1 MIFEVDNVKGFSDY
15 LPPESLMREAIIN
28 IAKKNYHLHGF
39 LPIESPIIE
48 FDELMKPSA
57 LPLEENDDA
66 VSERFRLKDRAG
78 RNLGLRYEFTFQLA
92 RIFKQN
98 PNIGLPLR
106 KYQIGPVF
114 RDEPVRLGRTRQF
127 IQCDADIIGDSSI
140 KADFECICLIKDILN
155 ELNLPFLNI
164 KVNNLKLIS
173 SILESV
179 EINAVKSIMRE
190 LDKLDKI
197 GEDSVKLNLK
207 KYANSNTILTLFKL
221 MEKPLD
227 FFRENAFEGSQ
238 EVESLIK
245 MCSLAGI
252 SLKFSP
258 NLMRGFDY
266 YTGNIFEVSPPGK
279 SSIMGG
285 GRYDKLIGRFL
296 NKEIPAVGVSFS
308 IESIMANF
316 PSELSSI
323 KTNQTPKI
331 IIISIGKDKES
342 INLSKSLRNSG
353 ISCSIFYGNIGK
365 SLEYA
370 NSFKVPFV
378 AFLGDL
384 EIAKKKLRLRD
395 MHSGQEIELTEKQLI
410 KKLSQ

>member
-1 MIFEVDNVKGFSDY
+1 MKIEVDTVKGFQDY
-15 LPPESLMREAIIN
+15 LPPESLKRDSARRVIE
-28 IAKKNYHLHGF
+28 KHFKLHGF
-39 LPIESPIIE
+39 LPIETPIIE
-48 FDELMKPSA
+48 FDELMRSDSTTI
-57 LPLEENDDA
+57 EDEA
-66 VSERFRLKDRAG
+66 VSDRFKLIDRAG

-221 MEKPLD
+221 MDKP
-227 FFRENAFEGSQ
+227 
-238 EVESLIK
+238 
-245 MCSLAGI
+245 
-252 SLKFSP
+252 
-258 NLMRGFDY
+258 
-266 YTGNIFEVSPPGK
+266 
-279 SSIMGG
+279 
-285 GRYDKLIGRFL
+285 
-296 NKEIPAVGVSFS
+296 
-308 IESIMANF
+308 
-316 PSELSSI
+316 
-323 KTNQTPKI
+323 
-331 IIISIGKDKES
+331 
-342 INLSKSLRNSG
+342 
-353 ISCSIFYGNIGK
+353 
-365 SLEYA
+365 
-370 NSFKVPFV
+370 
-378 AFLGDL
+378 
-384 EIAKKKLRLRD
+384 
-395 MHSGQEIELTEKQLI
+395 
-410 KKLSQ
+410 